1 MWATW
6 CKAECE
12 HNIIGDKVFFE
23 DSFFS
28 GFTLTKAINI
38 NFDILK
44 YQSVMNLNSF
54 DQSNYKHF
62 PTYFYWFFLTST
74 SCSRG

>member
-6 CKAECE
+6 YKAECE

-44 YQSVMNLNSF
+44 YQSVMSLNSF
-54 DQSNYKHF
+54 EHF

-74 SCSRG
+74 PCSRG